1 MHLRCALLTLTFL
14 LASVLPAHSATSLML
29 DWYPNPNHAT
39 LNAAK
44 TQGFFADQGLEVDLQ
59 VPADPNDPL
68 KLVAAGKVDF
78 AVSYQPTVLQARA
91 EGLPV
96 VAVGALVQHPLS
108 CVLYRKDQGITSP
121 ADFKGKRIGYSVEPL
136 YRVLFETVAGH
147 AGLTPE
153 DYETVR
159 VGFNLTQPLLSG
171 KIAGSAGAFR
181 NYEAVQAELEGFD
194 VGVFAFEEYGVP
206 DFYELVL
213 IANAKTVSEAPEKVA
228 GLINALKQGTE
239 WTLENPKRSREAFF
253 ASYPDSANELN
264 RRAFEA
270 TLPFFK
276 GSPAQT
282 RQRWEALETFMRDK
296 GLLNNPVDLDTLVWQ
311 PE

>member
-1 MHLRCALLTLTFL
+1 MRLSHALLTLAL
-14 LASVLPAHSATSLML
+14 VLASILPAHSATSLML
-29 DWYPNPNHAT
+29 DWYPNPNHTT
-39 LNAAK
+39 LNAAQ
-44 TQGFFADQGLEVDLQ
+44 TQGFFDEQGLQIDLQ

-96 VAVGALVQHPLS
+96 VAIGALVQHPLS

-136 YRVLFETVAGH
+136 YRVLFETVAGQ
-147 AGLTPE
+147 AGLTPR

-159 VGFNLTQPLLSG
+159 VGFNLTQPLLSQ
-171 KIAGSAGAFR
+171 KIAGSSGAFR
-181 NYEAVQAELEGFD
+181 NYEAVQAELEGVE
-194 VGVFAFEEYGVP
+194 VGVFAFEDYGVP

-213 IANAKTVSEAPEKVA
+213 IANEQTVNKTPEKVA
-228 GLINALKQGTE
+228 GLIQALSKSTR
-239 WTLENPKRSREAFF
+239 WTLEHPEAARDTFF
-253 ASYPDSANELN
+253 DSYPDSANELN

-276 GSPAQT
+276 GSPTQT
-282 RQRWEALETFMRDK
+282 RQRWENLEAFMRDK
-296 GLLNNPVDLDTLVWQ
+296 DLLHNPVDLDTLVWQ

>member
-1 MHLRCALLTLTFL
+1 MRLSTALLSLAFV
-14 LASVLPAHSATSLML
+14 LASIMPAHSATSLML
-29 DWYPNPNHAT
+29 DWYPNPNHTT

-44 TQGFFADQGLEVDLQ
+44 TQGFFADQGLEIDLQ

-78 AVSYQPTVLQARA
+78 AISYQHTVLQARA

-108 CVLYRKDQGITSP
+108 CVLYRKNQDITSP

-136 YRVLFETVAGH
+136 YRVLFETVAAQ
-147 AGLTPE
+147 AGLSPE
-153 DYETVR
+153 EYETVR
-159 VGFNLTQPLLSG
+159 VGFNLTQPLLSE
-171 KIAGSAGAFR
+171 KIAGSSGAFR
-181 NYEAVQAELEGFD
+181 NYEAVQAELEGVE
-194 VGVFAFEEYGVP
+194 VGVFAFEDYGVP
-206 DFYELVL
+206 DFYELVV
-213 IANAKTVSEAPEKVA
+213 IANEQTVNETPEKVA
-228 GLINALKQGTE
+228 GLIKALDQSTR
-239 WTLENPKRSREAFF
+239 WTLNQPEAALEAFF
-253 ASYPDSANELN
+253 ARYPDSANELN

-276 GSPAQT
+276 GSPSQT
-282 RQRWEALETFMRDK
+282 RQRWENLEEFMRDK
-296 GLLNNPVDLDTLVWQ
+296 NLLHNPVDLDTLVWQ